1 MAFYYR
7 IIFALNIL
15 KHWQVSSLLN
25 QLGWTKLVFQ
35 ITWIHVKTLLQTWQR
50 TLKQIVTASFQK
62 LELFKKVIRLNLL
75 VLNIWSGYKLKF
87 RMSLFHVCYSK
98 YVCTYC
104 FLMMQW
110 CITSL
115 FAYLGIVDNNRLRM
129 SLFIGVGF
137 GLFSIII

>member
-15 KHWQVSSLLN
+15 KVFSLLN

-62 LELFKKVIRLNLL
+62 LELFLKKVIRLNLL
-75 VLNIWSGYKLKF
+75 VLNTWSGYKLKF

-129 SLFIGVGF
+129 SLFVGVGF